1 MFKTINKVAKATS
14 SFVEACAKMLLKHEG
29 MRTFPYKCSE
39 NFLTCGVGRNLEAN
53 GISEDEA
60 MYLLDN
66 DIKRVIES
74 LDKHWHVWRSF
85 PELAQMVCVDC
96 TFQMGIT
103 GWMAFRHTRA
113 LMEMECWIEASEEI
127 LRSKYA
133 TQTPNRAAYN
143 SRQLALCQ
151 NAKKNIRSTSG

>member
-1 MFKTINKVAKATS
+1 
-14 SFVEACAKMLLKHEG
+14 MLDNVKEMLVKHEG
-29 MRTFPYKCSE
+29 LVCHVYDDSLGYK
-39 NFLTCGVGRNLEAN
+39 TIGVGRCLDKN
-53 GISEDEA
+53 GITEDEA

-66 DIKRVIES
+66 DIKRVIDS

-85 PELAQMVCVDC
+85 PEKAQLVCIDC

-113 LMEMECWIEASEEI
+113 LMEMECWLEASEEI

-151 NAKKNIRSTSG
+151 NAKKDIRPTSK

>member
-1 MFKTINKVAKATS
+1 MKQEEIKQ
-14 SFVEACAKMLLKHEG
+14 MLIKHEG
-29 MRTFPYKCSE
+29 MVCSPYKCSE
-39 NFLTCGVGRNLEAN
+39 GFLTLGVGRNLDAN

-74 LDKHWHVWRSF
+74 LNKNWGAWMTQPSNAR
-85 PELAQMVCVDC
+85 MVSIDC

-113 LMEMECWIEASEEI
+113 LMEMGCWLEASEEI

-133 TQTPNRAAYN
+133 IQTPSRAAYN
-143 SRQLALCQ
+143 SRQLALCGQ
-151 NAKKNIRSTSG
+151 DGKDIRRPSK

>member
-1 MFKTINKVAKATS
+1 
-14 SFVEACAKMLLKHEG
+14 
-29 MRTFPYKCSE
+29 
-39 NFLTCGVGRNLEAN
+39 
-53 GISEDEA
+53 

-133 TQTPNRAAYN
+133 NQTPNRAAYN

>member
-1 MFKTINKVAKATS
+1 
-14 SFVEACAKMLLKHEG
+14 
-29 MRTFPYKCSE
+29 
-39 NFLTCGVGRNLEAN
+39 
-53 GISEDEA
+53 
-60 MYLLDN
+60 
-66 DIKRVIES
+66 
-74 LDKHWHVWRSF
+74 
-85 PELAQMVCVDC
+85 
-96 TFQMGIT
+96 MGIT

-151 NAKKNIRSTSG
+151 NAKKNIRPASG